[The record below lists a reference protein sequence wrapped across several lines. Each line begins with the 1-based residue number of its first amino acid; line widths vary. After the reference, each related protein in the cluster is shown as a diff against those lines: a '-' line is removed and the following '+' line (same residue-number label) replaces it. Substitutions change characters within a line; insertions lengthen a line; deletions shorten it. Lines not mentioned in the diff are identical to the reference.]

1 MSRISLT
8 GEKSHTG
15 APPNP
20 KSKAGRLR
28 SLISPE
34 IDTLTVR
41 ATSNDFDYLATTIRK
56 LAKAQGFSVRIKF
69 VRRES
74 RLYVRKLPLI

>member
-1 MSRISLT
+1 MTRLNLT

-20 KSKAGRLR
+20 NSKAGMIRD
-28 SLISPE
+28 LISPE
-34 IDTLTVR
+34 KELVVLRATDADRDYLSTTVR
-41 ATSNDFDYLATTIRK
+41 T
-56 LAKAQGFSVRIKF
+56 LAKSKGFSVRTKF

-74 RLYVRKLPLI
+74 RLYVMRKSP